1 MRTIETDLLVN
12 SNGKA
17 NVLHMPADIRR
28 GIYHAVVIIDDGEV
42 TTDGKAKKPR
52 LCLSS
57 YPVGLRDPHQTF
69 SREELYD
76 DNGR

>member
-17 NVLHMPADIRR
+17 NVLHIPADIRR
-28 GIYHAVVIIDDGEV
+28 GIYHAVVIIDDKQV
-42 TTDGKAKKPR
+42 TPDSEAKKPG

-57 YPVGLRDPHQTF
+57 YPVGMRDPRQSF